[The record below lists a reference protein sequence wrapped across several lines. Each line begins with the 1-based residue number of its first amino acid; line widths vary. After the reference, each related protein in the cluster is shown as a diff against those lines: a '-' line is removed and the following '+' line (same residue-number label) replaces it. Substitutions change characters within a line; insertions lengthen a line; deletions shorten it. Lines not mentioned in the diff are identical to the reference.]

1 MSMKVSS
8 LTRIH
13 IYERDALQF
22 LQDGH
27 YLSELGN
34 TMPLAMANA
43 LGVSLVI
50 LTSIP
55 SSPVFFIG
63 HRSHTSDI
71 LLHLAY
77 TSLGTGHYDGLVL
90 KESNSQ
96 SVADATICRCG
107 VNSKHNK
114 EITLDATITVGGTHH
129 VVLLRGEVALHH
141 VPVEA
146 VTIQMGRG
154 HLQGSPNIVE
164 NLTHGNFLIH
174 QTNPSH

>member
-1 MSMKVSS
+1 M
-8 LTRIH
+8 
-13 IYERDALQF
+13 
-22 LQDGH
+22 QDGH

-43 LGVSLVI
+43 LGVSPVI

-63 HRSHTSDI
+63 PRSHTSDV
-71 LLHLAY
+71 LHLAY
-77 TSLGTGHYDGLVL
+77 TSLGTGHYDGLIL

-107 VNSKHNK
+107 DNSKRK
-114 EITLDATITVGGTHH
+114 ITLHANITVGGTHH
-129 VVLLRGEVALHH
+129 VVVLLRGEVALHH